1 MTTDDDNLATK
12 LLARAAEAGGDT
24 LLEEAAILA
33 QYVIE
38 AGQNCI
44 VQPNAA
50 DHSYGVIYTSADLIG
65 AVIRV
70 YDTGARTDSRAHTTQ
85 LGAAASVM

>member
-24 LLEEAAILA
+24 LLEEAAILV
-33 QYVIE
+33 QYVVE

-50 DHSYGVIYTSADLIG
+50 DLATA
-65 AVIRV
+65 
-70 YDTGARTDSRAHTTQ
+70 
-85 LGAAASVM
+85 